1 MKKLWDNKLVKNRY
15 GQVRSGWI
23 VLAVMAAY
31 YLIMYVLS
39 SLVIEV
45 MSRHLISTGDINKVT
60 GELSAYVDWLNAV
73 ALPIIMQ
80 VLTDSVMI
88 LICVITWRYIM
99 KRPAREMGISTAG
112 PGKKDCCA
120 GMLLGIVCCSIIFLI
135 TITVGGG
142 HVVSWVPRITV
153 PGVIWIL
160 VFILVAL
167 GEEILNRGF
176 IMGTL
181 RRTGNIY
188 FIMLV
193 PSIIFGMIHLTN
205 PSVTLLSVLN
215 IILVGILFS
224 YMYIKSGN
232 IWMCIGYHFTWN
244 VFQGVIYGMPV
255 SGLNIPGF
263 LTTEFTHANIL
274 NGGGFGIEGGILT
287 TIVSLLGFVFV
298 KYYYRKSE
306 YDFINDNLKQDNL
319 IQKDHI

>member
-1 MKKLWDNKLVKNRY
+1 MKKLWNNKLVKNKN

-39 SLVIEV
+39 FLLIEA
-45 MSRHLISTGDINKVT
+45 MRKNLISTGDINEAT
-60 GELSAYVDWLNAV
+60 GELSAYVNWLNDV

-88 LICVITWRYIM
+88 LICVITWRFIM
-99 KRPAREMGISTAG
+99 KRPAREMGLPAAG
-112 PGKKDCCA
+112 PVKKDCCA
-120 GMLLGIVCCSIIFLI
+120 GMLLGIVCCTIVFLI

-142 HVVSWVPRITV
+142 HVVSWVPRVTV

-160 VFILVAL
+160 VFVLVAF

-176 IMGTL
+176 IMGAL
-181 RRTGNIY
+181 RRTRNIY

-193 PSIIFGMIHLTN
+193 PSVIFGMIHLTN
-205 PSVTLLSVLN
+205 PNVTLLSVLN

-244 VFQGVIYGMPV
+244 TFQGVIYGMPV

-263 LTTEFTHANIL
+263 ITTEFIHDNIL
-274 NGGGFGIEGGILT
+274 NGGGFGVEGGVLT
-287 TIVSLLGFVFV
+287 TIVCLLGFAFV
-298 KYYYRKSE
+298 RYYYRNSE
-306 YDFINDNLKQDNL
+306 YDFINGNLKQKDNN
-319 IQKDHI
+319 